1 MHSDSLLCV
10 VEIPRGGRNTYEH
23 DPKLGS
29 IKLDRFIS
37 AAVVLRKEI
46 GHSFEIHKD
55 LDPDRCSE
63 VIGWDNRVVAF
74 EAIDTA
80 RRAFRENGGY

>member
-10 VEIPRGGRNTYEH
+10 VEIPRGGRNKYEY
-23 DPKLGS
+23 DPKLGA

-37 AAVVLRKEI
+37 ASVVY
-46 GHSFEIHKD
+46 
-55 LDPDRCSE
+55 RCSE
-63 VIGWDNRVVAF
+63 VIGWDNRVAAF